1 MTFKKQNIDG
11 VFLIV
16 PELHK
21 DERGVFR
28 RSFCQKEMEQHGINI
43 DVKQGNISENFKKH
57 TLRGFHYQVEPT
69 FESKILS
76 CVTGS
81 LYNVVIDL
89 REKSKTFRQSVV
101 LEIAAEERGS
111 IHVPAG
117 CANAFLTMSDQTIVH
132 YYMGDFF
139 NPDTYGGIRYN
150 DPAFKVEWPCEPKII
165 SERDLNLPDY
175 LES

>member
-1 MTFKKQNIDG
+1 MKFKKQSIDG
-11 VFLIV
+11 VFLII

-28 RSFCQKEMEQHGINI
+28 RSFCQKEMEQQGINI

-57 TLRGFHYQVEPT
+57 TLRGFHYQIEPT
-69 FESKILS
+69 YESKILS

-81 LYNVVIDL
+81 LYNVILDL
-89 REKSKTFRQSVV
+89 RKKSKTFLQSVV
-101 LEIAAEERGS
+101 IEISDKKREG
-111 IHVPAG
+111 IHVPSG
-117 CANAFLTMSDQTIVH
+117 CANAFITMSNKTIVH

-139 NPDTYGGIRYN
+139 NPDTYKGIRYN
-150 DPAFKVEWPCEPKII
+150 DPLFKVKWPCEPEII